1 MNQEQFQLDLY
12 ATQFFALKVNLM
24 HIMKD
29 SDNLKMILQPE
40 IFSSK
45 DGEIDIIK
53 SGSIATK
60 INISKIS

>member
-29 SDNLKMILQPE
+29 SDNLKMILPPE
-40 IFSSK
+40 IFLLK
-45 DGEIDIIK
+45 DGEIGTIK
-53 SGSIATK
+53 IGSIAIK
-60 INISKIS
+60 INISQIL